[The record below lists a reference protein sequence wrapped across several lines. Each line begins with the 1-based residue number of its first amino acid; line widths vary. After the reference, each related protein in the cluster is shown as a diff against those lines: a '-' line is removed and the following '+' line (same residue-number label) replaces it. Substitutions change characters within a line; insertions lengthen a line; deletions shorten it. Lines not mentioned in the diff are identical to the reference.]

1 MNIYDEI
8 EQHWRAVYA
17 DMHCKPSFRGGFDKL
32 LLEIEAETHSKT
44 ADGLQPKLAI
54 FEFGLEW
61 LSYVHIALSSN
72 EGPGPKNDDARAS
85 WALIGSAVSF
95 GLSIRRL
102 SLSGF
107 DTPAK
112 ALLRTFVEVLFL
124 CIAVLHDRSLG
135 KAYVAAEDDSQ
146 VKNFWHTI
154 APPKKLHERIIAIER
169 KIGLDDDVVEE
180 MTAWRRQEYEILS
193 QS

>member
-135 KAYVAAEDDSQ
+135 KATSLP
-146 VKNFWHTI
+146 KTI
-154 APPKKLHERIIAIER
+154 PKSRTFGTRLRPPR
-169 KIGLDDDVVEE
+169 
-180 MTAWRRQEYEILS
+180 S
-193 QS
+193 C